1 MGASRSQCRVGLG
14 VSRAAALRGRDNAI
28 ARRQYAIPMS
38 SSSLAERV
46 KGYISELTIGQWF
59 GLLMMGV
66 LFVLWQLDYI
76 SATIVIVFCL
86 GLTAGSYL
94 THLFYLDEND
104 RV

>member
-1 MGASRSQCRVGLG
+1 M
-14 VSRAAALRGRDNAI
+14 
-28 ARRQYAIPMS
+28 

-46 KGYISELTIGQWF
+46 KELTVGQWL

-66 LFVLWQLDYI
+66 LFGLWQLDYI

-86 GLTAGSYL
+86 GSTAGAYL
-94 THLFYLDEND
+94 THLFYWDEKD

>member
-1 MGASRSQCRVGLG
+1 
-14 VSRAAALRGRDNAI
+14 
-28 ARRQYAIPMS
+28 MS
-38 SSSLAERV
+38 SSPAERV
-46 KGYISELTIGQWF
+46 KEYISELTIGQWL

-66 LFVLWQLDYI
+66 LSVLWLLDYI

-86 GLTAGSYL
+86 GSTAGAYL